1 MEYQKIMNLLDNTP
15 NQLSEFKKK
24 NLVELNDESRGT
36 YNQIRLKTSMWR
48 SSFCNYSDAYILVKG
63 TITVTNTVS
72 RDQPNNAVNKKV
84 ILKTFVSIY

>member
-15 NQLSEFKKK
+15 NQPSEFKTK
-24 NLVELNDESRGT
+24 NLVEINDESRGT

-48 SSFCNYSDAYILVKG
+48 SSFCNYSDAYILAKG

-84 ILKTFVSIY
+84 MLKNFVSIY

>member
-24 NLVELNDESRGT
+24 NLVDLNDESRGT

-48 SSFCNYSDAYILVKG
+48 SSFCSYSDAYILAKG

-84 ILKTFVSIY
+84 ILKNFVSIY